1 MPLSAKYTI
10 KMSVL
15 LPNITEIHNS
25 LLPLTLIPSRTVTAK
40 LPGIPLKT
48 AEWLSGAALLATTT
62 FRRQP
67 VARVPATPAGPR
79 RSLTCS
85 CSAVRSAVRLLR
97 VLIPVVAVRG
107 GRRLSLLAADGG
119 LGTLPPHRG
128 CGRREPGVGSAPRLA
143 AEAPRPQDGLRPYPT
158 PTRQRVP
165 RPR

>member
-1 MPLSAKYTI
+1 
-10 KMSVL
+10 MSVL

-48 AEWLSGAALLATTT
+48 AEWLSGVALLATPT

-67 VARVPATPAGPR
+67 VARAQATPAGPR

-85 CSAVRSAVRLLR
+85 CSAVRLLR

-119 LGTLPPHRG
+119 LGTLSPHRG
-128 CGRREPGVGSAPRLA
+128 CGRREPGVGSA
-143 AEAPRPQDGLRPYPT
+143 AEAPRPQDGLRPWLSP
-158 PTRQRVP
+158 PPASAHPDPASSR
-165 RPR
+165 

>member
-1 MPLSAKYTI
+1 
-10 KMSVL
+10 MSVL

-25 LLPLTLIPSRTVTAK
+25 LLPFTLIPSRTVRVK

-48 AEWLSGAALLATTT
+48 AEWLSGVALLATPT

-67 VARVPATPAGPR
+67 VARAPATPAGPR

-85 CSAVRSAVRLLR
+85 CSAVRLLR

-107 GRRLSLLAADGG
+107 GRRLVLLAADGG

-143 AEAPRPQDGLRPYPT
+143 AEAPRPQDGLRPWLSPPT
-158 PTRQRVP
+158 HQRAP